1 MFFYFYIW
9 LNSHDSL
16 QKNHVFFVAAED
28 NGFSA
33 KVPNHCAILTK
44 RCKLFWGSIFFL
56 QMQFSPCPI
65 FFEALRLNGY
75 LILCGVNTLE
85 SNFKMMASMNVFKEQ
100 KFNVDLI
107 LCLWTKLERF
117 CEVNFSKVPV
127 YLREHCRSWVFSAYN
142 TFIHF
147 KYFCIERE
155 VPFCITFLRF
165 THGDFLRV
173 LFLVCSSVIWIDVL
187 SFWLYR

>member
-1 MFFYFYIW
+1 MR
-9 LNSHDSL
+9 LN
-16 QKNHVFFVAAED
+16 F
-28 NGFSA
+28 
-33 KVPNHCAILTK
+33 
-44 RCKLFWGSIFFL
+44 LF
-56 QMQFSPCPI
+56 QMQFLPCPNL
-65 FFEALRLNGY
+65 FEALRLNGY

-85 SNFKMMASMNVFKEQ
+85 SNFKMMVSMNVFKEQ

-117 CEVNFSKVPV
+117 CEVNFLKVPV

-155 VPFCITFLRF
+155 VPFCILFLRF

-173 LFLVCSSVIWIDVL
+173 FFLVCTSVIWIDVL